1 MRLPNHT
8 PSRPRGVS
16 RWLLSTVITVLVA
29 TGVTSTPLGYAL
41 PPPPEVSSQASFE
54 DILTPRKPIPYTL
67 LGVNSFLND
76 SRFGTI
82 RSQLR
87 DVTANLGIKKV
98 RVLVAWN
105 DQVQP
110 SPSAIP
116 NFGLYDRIISSLPRG
131 TEALVIVTGAPSWV
145 KDSRNWVGGSPRST
159 FVELWVKK
167 VANRYRNRPRVGAYQ
182 IWNEPNNP
190 SFSENETLNVLTK
203 PENYVELLALAHS
216 AIKSISPSKKVV
228 NGATTAIAQNFPSTL
243 NYNKSMIAAGAL
255 NFTDVFAIHF
265 YGKSVERVIL
275 PGGVAD
281 FVNSIAKPIW
291 VTETGAQ
298 GVNKQREYAE
308 RIFPFLKK
316 YMPGIARIY
325 IYQYTESTPASSTYG
340 LRNLTPGA
348 FVSDLYI
355 NLRDRPK

>member
-1 MRLPNHT
+1 MWITSIVVTVVVASGLC
-8 PSRPRGVS
+8 PSTS
-16 RWLLSTVITVLVA
+16 MVA
-29 TGVTSTPLGYAL
+29 Q
-41 PPPPEVSSQASFE
+41 PPSSEVSSKASFE
-54 DILTPRKPIPYTL
+54 DFITPRKPIPYSL
-67 LGVNSFLND
+67 LGINSFLND

-110 SPSAIP
+110 SPSATP
-116 NFGLYDRIISSLPRG
+116 NFRLYDQIIGSLPAG
-131 TEALVIVTGAPSWV
+131 TEALVIVTGVPSWV
-145 KDSRNWVGGSPRST
+145 NNSKNWVGGSPRST
-159 FVELWVKK
+159 FVELWLKK
-167 VANRYRNRPRVGAYQ
+167 VVSRYKNRPRVGAYQ

-190 SFSENETLNVLTK
+190 SFSENQTLDVLTK
-203 PENYVELLALAHS
+203 PENYVELLALGHS
-216 AIKSISPSKKVV
+216 AVKSISPRKKVV

-243 NYNKSMIAAGAL
+243 NYNKAMITAGAL
-255 NFTDVFAIHF
+255 NFTDIYAIHF

-275 PGGVAD
+275 PGGVAE
-281 FVNSIAKPIW
+281 FVNTVTKPIW

-298 GVNKQREYAE
+298 GVTKQSEYAE

-316 YMPGIARIY
+316 NMPGISRIY
-325 IYQYTESTPASSTYG
+325 IYQYTESSPATSTYG

-355 NLRDRPK
+355 KLRDRPK